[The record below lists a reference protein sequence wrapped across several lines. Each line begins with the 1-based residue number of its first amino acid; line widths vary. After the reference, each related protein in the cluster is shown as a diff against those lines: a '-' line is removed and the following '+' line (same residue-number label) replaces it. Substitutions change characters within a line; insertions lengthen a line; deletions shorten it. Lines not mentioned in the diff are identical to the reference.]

1 MGLGFELVGGEVSE
15 SGMFALMIV
24 VAFDVFEEF
33 QPSIRGIFK
42 TAALKH
48 LALEGAHEGFRP
60 GVIIRIGPCGHAL
73 AQTGTFQH
81 GAEGTAAILA
91 AAVAMEDAS
100 PRCWPRLQGL
110 LQGMD
115 DEFRPHVRGQIPT
128 HDAARAQIND
138 HGEVK
143 PACGGGDEGD
153 VPSPGLIRL
162 LRQ

>member
-1 MGLGFELVGGEVSE
+1 
-15 SGMFALMIV
+15 MFALMIV

-73 AQTGTFQH
+73 AQTSTFQH

-100 PRCWPRLQGL
+100 V
-110 LQGMD
+110 
-115 DEFRPHVRGQIPT
+115 F
-128 HDAARAQIND
+128 
-138 HGEVK
+138 K
-143 PACGGGDEGD
+143 
-153 VPSPGLIRL
+153 L
-162 LRQ
+162 LRSSLSL